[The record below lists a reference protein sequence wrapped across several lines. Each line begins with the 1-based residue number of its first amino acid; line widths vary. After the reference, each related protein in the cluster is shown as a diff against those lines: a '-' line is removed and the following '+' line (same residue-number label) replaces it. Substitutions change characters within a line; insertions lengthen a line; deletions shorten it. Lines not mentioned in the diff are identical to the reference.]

1 MKYIQNFTYAMFLLY
16 YCIPHSAAGYFFMS
30 LYILLA
36 SLGLSIYHI
45 KEKAYIEGT
54 PFLLLLSVVYF
65 PLCKG
70 FTLTNTPR

>member
-54 PFLLLLSVVYF
+54 PFYCFFLWFIFLYARDLL
-65 PLCKG
+65 
-70 FTLTNTPR
+70 